1 MLYEE
6 KGFSAVMVVEALEQ
20 VAQRCGGSPILGDIQ
35 GQAGLGSEHP
45 DGAVYVP
52 VHCRSLPTQTSL

>member
-6 KGFSAVMVVEALEQ
+6 KGFSAIMVVEALEQ

-35 GQAGLGSEHP
+35 GQAGWGFKQP
-45 DGAVYVP
+45 DLVLAVP
-52 VHCRSLPTQTSL
+52 VHCRGVELHYL